1 MEQCRNESVLEF
13 VHRINRHFHGNSSRW
28 YTKTK
33 RECLISGLKQEI
45 AVKLRDDVR
54 DGDPSLTWEQ
64 TVDAAEDAESL
75 VYLIKRQ
82 QPTRASPKYNYSGQF
97 KVLDEDGYVV
107 VYTDGACSNNG
118 QCNPKAGIRT
128 SFGDNHNL

>member
-1 MEQCRNESVLEF
+1 MVIRRL
-13 VHRINRHFHGNSSRW
+13 
-28 YTKTK
+28 
-33 RECLISGLKQEI
+33 
-45 AVKLRDDVR
+45 
-54 DGDPSLTWEQ
+54 

-118 QCNPKAGIRT
+118 QCNPKAGIGIC
-128 SFGDNHNL
+128 FGDNHNL

>member
-1 MEQCRNESVLEF
+1 MEQCQNESVLEF

-82 QPTRASPKYNYSGQF
+82 QPTFSNDLIGQPIFRIFSPFTAFLYLPNFPIGILSKVRNHYNRQ
-97 KVLDEDGYVV
+97 
-107 VYTDGACSNNG
+107 
-118 QCNPKAGIRT
+118 
-128 SFGDNHNL
+128 